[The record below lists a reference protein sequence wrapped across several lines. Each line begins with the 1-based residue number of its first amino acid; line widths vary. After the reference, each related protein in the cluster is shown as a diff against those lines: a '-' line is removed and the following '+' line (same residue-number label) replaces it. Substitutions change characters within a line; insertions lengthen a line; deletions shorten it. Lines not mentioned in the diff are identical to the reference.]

1 MTGDEAVRIVALVAW
16 LALMIGAYASFR
28 LEWKDM
34 VRQLLI
40 WAAIFA
46 GVTFIV
52 TLIMGG

>member
-46 GVTFIV
+46 GVTFVV